1 MKQYGGRRYQHGMT
15 LIELMIAMLIGIFL
29 LGGLIRIF
37 TNSRHAYNLQQAVGQ
52 VQENGRFALDFLG
65 NDLRMADFWECRA
78 NNFDILGLPPVNPIN
93 GTADLGVTGTDDI
106 GVNNADSI
114 TVAWTLGTWTPN
126 NLTCMNAG
134 AVWVRYTVGVSSSGN
149 GTSLFRQT
157 NTDAQ
162 PIELIEGVNNMQ
174 ILYGEDTDPPT
185 NRDYSPNYYVPYGLV
200 QNMSNVV
207 SIRVSLLLSSLSNV
221 ATQPVGYVYQGVTV
235 SDPGDFK
242 LYRVFT
248 TTIALRNRI
257 P

>member
-29 LGGLIRIF
+29 LGGLTQIF

-65 NDLRMADFWECRA
+65 NDLRMVDFWECRA
-78 NNFDILGLPPVNPIN
+78 DNFDIPGLPPVNPIN
-93 GTADLGVTGTDDI
+93 GTADLGITGTDDI
-106 GVNNADSI
+106 GVVNNADSI

-126 NLTCMNAG
+126 SLGCANAG
-134 AVWVRYTVGVSSSGN
+134 SVWVRYTVGVSSSGN
-149 GTSLFRQT
+149 GTSLFRQA

-174 ILYGEDTDPPT
+174 ILYGEDTDG
-185 NRDYSPNYYVPYGLV
+185 DFSPNYYVPYGLV
-200 QNMSNVV
+200 QSMSAVV

-221 ATQPVGYVYQGVTV
+221 ATQPIGYVYQGVTV
-235 SDPGDFK
+235 SDPGDLK

-257 P
+257 PS